1 MAASMRLLVIEDEQR
16 LAAGLQKGLEAEGFA
31 VDVVHNGTDGI
42 WMAREN
48 PFDAIILDVMLPG
61 ANGYQVC
68 RTLRNEGNWTPILML
83 TAKDGVWDEVEGLDT
98 GADDYLTKPFSYAV
112 LIARFRAWHRRG
124 ARARP
129 TVLEVGDLLLDPA
142 TRRVRLRGEQIELT
156 RREFAILEY
165 LLRHPDEVM
174 SKREILDHVW
184 DFDFDGDP
192 NIVEVYVRRLRT
204 KLHQDQPVIETV
216 RGVGYRLVGARA

>member
-1 MAASMRLLVIEDEQR
+1 
-16 LAAGLQKGLEAEGFA
+16 
-31 VDVVHNGTDGI
+31 
-42 WMAREN
+42 
-48 PFDAIILDVMLPG
+48 
-61 ANGYQVC
+61 
-68 RTLRNEGNWTPILML
+68 
-83 TAKDGVWDEVEGLDT
+83 
-98 GADDYLTKPFSYAV
+98 
-112 LIARFRAWHRRG
+112 
-124 ARARP
+124 
-129 TVLEVGDLLLDPA
+129 VLEVGDLLLDPA